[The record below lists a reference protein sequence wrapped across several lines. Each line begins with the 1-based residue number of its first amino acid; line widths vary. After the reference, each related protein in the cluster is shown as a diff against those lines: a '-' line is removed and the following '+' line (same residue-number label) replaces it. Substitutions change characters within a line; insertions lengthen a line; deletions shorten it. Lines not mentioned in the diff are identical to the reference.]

1 MRLIVFITV
10 IIIIVI
16 VFVFV
21 VVVAVVVVVIVF
33 IVVFIVVA
41 VAVAVAVSV
50 ASSPPRRRLDAA
62 SSPRHRCNSC
72 APGATGDLSRRKAH
86 VTPIACAAAPD
97 DGVRPRAE
105 LHRREPA
112 T

>member
-10 IIIIVI
+10 VI
-16 VFVFV
+16 
-21 VVVAVVVVVIVF
+21 VVVAVVAVVIAVVIVVFIVF
-33 IVVFIVVA
+33 IVIVVA
-41 VAVAVAVSV
+41 VAVAVA
-50 ASSPPRRRLDAA
+50 SSP
-62 SSPRHRCNSC
+62 PRHRCNSC

-86 VTPIACAAAPD
+86 GTPIACAAAPG